1 MGRAESDKKDEVKSD
16 KKDKVKEENVGIEE
30 NINPK
35 DSCSNSGTTSNVV
48 TDNDDEDE
56 DDAEVLR
63 AKLLTQI
70 ANPRPRSRQR
80 NKITWTP
87 PRRQQSEDKES
98 GSSGPSYALPQY
110 AYAFSRTFITHEEK
124 QLYFPNLFSSVI
136 VDDDEDSD
144 SDSSCDE
151 DCDVTWDERRTTNWV
166 TSRMSD
172 PRFSAAM
179 DQLLRQGRDRDS
191 PEYYY

>member
-1 MGRAESDKKDEVKSD
+1 MDNREDDNRPEDEATPADTDSDNDVERGEPPLDSEESDPAMPDQLDLEASSSAD
-16 KKDKVKEENVGIEE
+16 GMQAD
-30 NINPK
+30 
-35 DSCSNSGTTSNVV
+35 
-48 TDNDDEDE
+48 TDADTE
-56 DDAEVLR
+56 DDATPKDEEPGKDWLVDTGL
-63 AKLLTQI
+63 AAAI
-70 ANPRPRSRQR
+70 NPE
-80 NKITWTP
+80 
-87 PRRQQSEDKES
+87 SEAAGQASD
-98 GSSGPSYALPQY
+98 
-110 AYAFSRTFITHEEK
+110 
-124 QLYFPNLFSSVI
+124 
-136 VDDDEDSD
+136 DDDEDSD

>member
-1 MGRAESDKKDEVKSD
+1 MSTEDLRRRRRRA
-16 KKDKVKEENVGIEE
+16 
-30 NINPK
+30 
-35 DSCSNSGTTSNVV
+35 DS
-48 TDNDDEDE
+48 
-56 DDAEVLR
+56 
-63 AKLLTQI
+63 
-70 ANPRPRSRQR
+70 
-80 NKITWTP
+80 
-87 PRRQQSEDKES
+87 
-98 GSSGPSYALPQY
+98 
-110 AYAFSRTFITHEEK
+110 
-124 QLYFPNLFSSVI
+124 
-136 VDDDEDSD
+136 DEDSD